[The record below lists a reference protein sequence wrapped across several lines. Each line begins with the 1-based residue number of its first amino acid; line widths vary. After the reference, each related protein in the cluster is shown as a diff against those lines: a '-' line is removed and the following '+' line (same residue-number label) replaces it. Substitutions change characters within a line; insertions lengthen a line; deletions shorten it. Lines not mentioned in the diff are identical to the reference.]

1 MILAAASIWVP
12 YRYSHRGDFTLWS
25 CCLENGRTTTLALG
39 KRHVVPSVHNFSQR
53 GRYGVLVQL
62 LFCKAR
68 TQVGFA
74 AGNKRCGG
82 CSEAG
87 SIRPVVVVGDGI
99 TVLGM
104 RLPWEEALSN
114 E

>member
-1 MILAAASIWVP
+1 M
-12 YRYSHRGDFTLWS
+12 Y
-25 CCLENGRTTTLALG
+25 
-39 KRHVVPSVHNFSQR
+39 NFSQR
-53 GRYGVLVQL
+53 GRDGVLVQL
-62 LFCKAR
+62 LFYKAR

-87 SIRPVVVVGDGI
+87 SIHLVFVVGDGI
-99 TVLGM
+99 RGLGM
-104 RLPWEEALSN
+104 RLLWKEALSN